1 MAKEKNRMVKML
13 NSKSRTRYRGGL
25 LEDLGDLRV
34 HLDHEV
40 LLDSHLFVARRDL
53 GLHPVGELVLEDGRA
68 DVGEPLLRRLRELD
82 VGLWQV
88 IVDLRVRLVE
98 ELSDLLHAEALVP
111 NQ

>member
-1 MAKEKNRMVKML
+1 MEAPKAL
-13 NSKSRTRYRGGL
+13 TRYRGGL
-25 LEDLGDLRV
+25 LEDLGDLRI

-40 LLDSHLFVARRDL
+40 LLDSHLFMTRRDL
-53 GLHPVGELVLEDGRA
+53 GLHPVGELVFEDGRA

>member
-1 MAKEKNRMVKML
+1 MEAPKAL
-13 NSKSRTRYRGGL
+13 TRYGGGL
-25 LEDLGDLRV
+25 LEDLGDLRI

-40 LLDSHLFVARRDL
+40 LLDSYLFMTRCDL

-82 VGLWQV
+82 VRLRKV
-88 IVDLRVRLVE
+88 IVDLRVRIVK
-98 ELSDLLHAEALVP
+98 ELPDLLYAEALVP